1 MKKILFLTPTLF
13 HGGAERVISE
23 LSLHFPKEA
32 ELVLVLF
39 EKRISFPFR
48 GRTISLEIPLS
59 PLLFLNI
66 AKLPLRVLKFKRIVA
81 QEKPDVVVSAG
92 ASANIVSL
100 LACPKLSVARVDNYV
115 SVSRKGLR
123 GLFFRIALRK
133 LFPRAR
139 RIIAVSRAIQE
150 DLIQSYGLSPRTI
163 ATIPNPVDVEKI
175 TRLAKEPV
183 GKDQEQIFLHKV
195 IITMGRLVPQKAPLA
210 LVRSFATVQKEV
222 PDAELV
228 FLGEGPLR
236 SQVQEEARRLGLQE
250 RVHLLG
256 WQDNPFRFLARSS
269 VFALSSLWE
278 GLPDALL
285 EALACGLAVVSFD
298 CKSGPREVLDPAGG
312 ISKTATTIEEAPY
325 GILVPPKQE
334 ALLAKALVRI
344 LQDEALCE
352 RYRKQARER
361 ARHFDINANV
371 RKWDFLFEEDLIQ

>member
-48 GRTISLEIPLS
+48 GRTISLEVPLS
-59 PLLFLNI
+59 SLLFFNI
-66 AKLPLRVLKFKRIVA
+66 AKLPLRVMKFKRIVA

-133 LFPRAR
+133 LFPGAR
-139 RIIAVSRAIQE
+139 RIVAVSRAIQK
-150 DLIQSYGLSPRTI
+150 DLIESYGLAPRTV
-163 ATIPNPVDVEKI
+163 AVIPNPVDLEKI
-175 TRLAKEPV
+175 ARLAKEPLA
-183 GKDQEQIFLHKV
+183 KEHESIFLGNT
-195 IITMGRLVPQKAPLA
+195 IITMGRLVQQKAPLA
-210 LVRSFATVQKEV
+210 LVRAFAMVQKEI

-250 RVHLLG
+250 RVHMLG

-285 EALACGLAVVSFD
+285 EALACDLPVVSFD
-298 CKSGPREVLDPAGG
+298 CKSGPREVLDPADD
-312 ISKTATTIEEAPY
+312 INKTATTIEEATY

-334 ALLAKALVRI
+334 TLLAKALVRI
-344 LQDEALCE
+344 LRDQALCE
-352 RYRKQARER
+352 KYRKLARER
-361 ARHFDINANV
+361 ARHFDIKTNV
-371 RKWDFLFEEDLIQ
+371 REWDFLFEGDLVQ